1 MGYSVTNDRIEF
13 NTIDIGRDC
22 YVGANSFLSIN
33 TAMGDDAMLLEQSML
48 ASGSVI
54 PPKHIASGSLARSS
68 KIDQPLSEV
77 PGISAN
83 EPEPGGF
90 KFITCFLIF
99 GLIFLPLVPALASIP
114 GLFLL
119 LWIWINPVYSSN
131 ALVWIGGLV
140 MAEALFV
147 VSLCIIIAGFKKLIL
162 PSVKPG
168 EYPLRSMFY
177 LRKWTVDRLVGLSLT
192 LNNAQYRTLYLAPF
206 LRMLGAKI
214 GARGEIA
221 TVSSITPEMLII
233 ENEAFVADMASI
245 GPARVYHGILMVAPI
260 TIGNRTFIGNAA
272 LIPVGAAILD
282 GCLIGVQSTPPKGAI
297 DPGSIWLG
305 LPPIYLPQR
314 QIVEGFGE
322 EQTYK
327 PSLSAYALRYA
338 YEFFRATLPPAFAYG
353 IFGITLLFYIDGLTM
368 LGPGLLLPFLP
379 FIYLLPALIAILIV
393 VAFKWLFIG
402 RYRPRIEPLW
412 SHFVRRTEFITALY
426 ENIAVPLLIGPL
438 LGTPFP
444 WIVLRL
450 FGVKI
455 AKNALLLTTYM
466 TEFDLVEIGDKCAI
480 NSGVSLQTHL
490 FEDRVMKMS
499 HVRVGSGSMIGQRSV
514 VL

>member
-1 MGYSVTNDRIEF
+1 
-13 NTIDIGRDC
+13 
-22 YVGANSFLSIN
+22 
-33 TAMGDDAMLLEQSML
+33 
-48 ASGSVI
+48 
-54 PPKHIASGSLARSS
+54 
-68 KIDQPLSEV
+68 
-77 PGISAN
+77 
-83 EPEPGGF
+83 
-90 KFITCFLIF
+90 
-99 GLIFLPLVPALASIP
+99 
-114 GLFLL
+114 
-119 LWIWINPVYSSN
+119 
-131 ALVWIGGLV
+131 
-140 MAEALFV
+140 MAGALFV
-147 VSLCIIIAGFKKLIL
+147 VSLCILIAGFKKLIL

-168 EYPLRSMFY
+168 EDPLRSMFY
-177 LRKWTVDRLVGLSLT
+177 LRKWTVDRLVGLSLA
-192 LNNAQYRTLYLAPF
+192 LNNAQYGTLYLAPF

-221 TVSSITPEMLII
+221 TGSSITPELLTI
-233 ENEAFVADMASI
+233 EDEAFVADMASI

-260 TIGNRTFIGNAA
+260 YTIGNRTFIGNAA
-272 LIPVGAAILD
+272 LTPVGASIPD
-282 GCLIGVQSTPPKGAI
+282 GCLLGVQSTPPKGVI
-297 DPGSIWLG
+297 DPGSTWLG
-305 LPPIYLPQR
+305 LPPIYLPRR

-353 IFGITLLFYIDGLTM
+353 IFGTTLLFYIDGLTM

-379 FIYLLPALIAILIV
+379 FIYLVPALIATLIV
-393 VAFKWLFIG
+393 VALKWLFIG
-402 RYRPRIEPLW
+402 RYRPRIEPLC
-412 SHFVRRTEFITALY
+412 SHFVRRTEFITALN

-444 WIVLRL
+444 WMVLRL

-499 HVRVGSGSMIGQRSV
+499 HVRIGPGSMIGQRSV
-514 VL
+514 LLYDSEMETGAQLGNLSLLMKGEVLAKGSKWEGSPAQKIQKLMPISQVKPTLSRMKEEVLTEDSKWGGSPAQLRPKSILMSQVKPTLYPWMNAENLKIFYEVDEGLMKNLKVPEIEMDEIRRMI